1 MLQNYLNI
9 ALRNL
14 LRNKVFSIINLSGLS
29 IGMACAILI
38 LVWIENQ
45 LSYDRFHAKSD
56 RIYTLNNRDRT
67 NGELWAWNSTPKI
80 LAPTVRQDY
89 PQVEEA
95 VRVSD
100 TEFLLTYGDKKLN
113 ATGNFVDPGFLTVF
127 SFPLLEGNPGTA
139 LAGTNHIVVT
149 EKLARKLF
157 GDAEPMGKVV
167 RIGTTDYFT
176 VTGVLKDLPNNT
188 SLRFEYLVSWAYMTQ
203 LGQDDASWSNNSVYS
218 IVLLKPGVSQ
228 SAFDAKIKNITIDH
242 TGGAN
247 KATTQVFT
255 QRFAEAYL
263 YSKSENGQYVAGR
276 VEMVYFLG
284 IVAAFILLIAC
295 INFMNLSTARSEK
308 RGKEVGIRKVV
319 GASKGKLVGQFLGES
334 VLLAFLAGVLALLLV
349 QLALPA
355 FGQLVSQDLY
365 LDVAN
370 PWFWIAGLF
379 FVGVTGIVAGSY
391 PAFFLSSYKPV
402 TVLKG
407 SFKAAHA
414 LVTPRKVLVVLQF
427 TFAIVLIVFTL
438 VVTRQIN
445 FTQQRDA
452 GYTRDQLVYVPF
464 QGDIAKQYENIRA
477 ELLRSGAAVAVTKS
491 MSPITQRYS
500 DGWGFSWP
508 GSTEADKKTDFTW
521 MASESGFVET
531 MGVTLLEGRDID
543 IRQYPTD
550 STAIL
555 LNEAAVKAMRLENPV
570 GQIVKDWGNR
580 SLRVV
585 GVLKDF
591 VYGSPNDKVQ
601 QLIVF
606 GPAYWFNVM
615 HFRLNPAR
623 PVAQNLRLAEGAF
636 KKFNPQYPFE
646 YKFADEV
653 YARKFNDLVN
663 FGRLTAVLAVL
674 TIFISCLGL
683 FGLSAYMAQNRTKE
697 IGVRRVMGASVRGV
711 AALLTRDFLKLV
723 VVALLIACPVAWV
736 LLDAWLQL
744 FEYRVAIEWW
754 IFASA
759 GVASLL
765 IALLTVG
772 YQAIKAATTNPAQS
786 LRTE

>member
-14 LRNKVFSIINLSGLS
+14 LRNKVFSVINLSGLS
-29 IGMACAILI
+29 IGMACAILLLI
-38 LVWIENQ
+38 WIENQ
-45 LSYDRFHAKSD
+45 LSYDRFHTKSN
-56 RIYTLNNRDRT
+56 RIYTLNNRDHI
-67 NGELWAWNSTPKI
+67 NGELGAWHNTPKI
-80 LAPTVRQDY
+80 LAPTVKQDY
-89 PQVEEA
+89 PEVEEA
-95 VRVSD
+95 VRVSETD
-100 TEFLLTYGDKKLN
+100 FLFSYSDKKLN
-113 ATGNFVDPGFLTVF
+113 VAGSFVDPGFLTMF
-127 SFPLLEGNPGTA
+127 SFPLLKGHPGTA
-139 LAGTNHIVVT
+139 LAGTNHIVLT

-157 GDAEPMGKVV
+157 GDAEPMGKVI
-167 RIGTTDYFT
+167 RLGTTDYVT

-188 SLRFEYLVSWAYMTQ
+188 SFAFEYLLSWAYMTK
-203 LGQDDASWSNNSVYS
+203 LGWDDKSWSNNSVQS
-218 IVLLKPGVSQ
+218 FVLLKPGVSQ
-228 SAFDAKIKNITIDH
+228 SAFDAKIKNVTIDH
-242 TGGAN
+242 TGGAG
-247 KATTQVFT
+247 KATTQIFT
-255 QRFAEAYL
+255 QRFSEAYL
-263 YSKSENGQYVAGR
+263 YSRSENGQYVAGR
-276 VEMVYFLG
+276 MEMVYFFG

-334 VLLAFLAGVLALLLV
+334 VLLAFLAGILALLLV
-349 QLALPA
+349 RLALPA

-370 PWFWIAGLF
+370 PWFWVAGLF
-379 FVGVTGIVAGSY
+379 FVVVTGLVAGSY
-391 PAFFLSSYKPV
+391 PAFFLSAYKPV

-445 FTQQRDA
+445 FTQQREA
-452 GYTRDQLVYVPF
+452 GYTRDQLIYVPF
-464 QGDIAKQYENIRA
+464 QGDIAEQYENIRA

-508 GSTEADKKTDFTW
+508 GSTEAEKKMDFAW
-521 MASESGFVET
+521 MASEAGFVET

-555 LNEAAVKAMRLENPV
+555 LNEAAVKAMRLKNPV
-570 GQIVKDWGNR
+570 GQIVKNSGGR
-580 SLRVV
+580 PLRVV

-591 VYGSPNDKVQ
+591 VYDSPDQRVSP
-601 QLIVF
+601 LIVF

-623 PVAQNLRLAEGAF
+623 PVAQNLRLAGQAF

-646 YKFADEV
+646 YKFVDEA
-653 YARKFNDLVN
+653 YARKFKDLEN
-663 FGRLTAVLAVL
+663 FGRLTAVLAAL

-697 IGVRRVMGASVRGV
+697 IGVRRVMGASVRGIT
-711 AALLTRDFLKLV
+711 ALLTKDFLKLV
-723 VVALLIACPVAWV
+723 GVALLIASPLAWV
-736 LLDAWLQL
+736 LMHAWLQL
-744 FEYRVAIEWW
+744 FEYRIGIEWW
-754 IFASA
+754 IFVTAGIAS
-759 GVASLL
+759 VL
-765 IALLTVG
+765 IALLTVS
-772 YQAIKAATTNPAQS
+772 YQAIKAATTNPVQS